1 MRLLFDANLSPRLV
15 LRLADLFPGSMHVY
29 ETGLERSDVAI
40 WKYAVA
46 EDMTVVTKDED
57 FESMALVFA
66 PPGKVILITLGNCH
80 TRLVEA
86 LFRRD
91 LPTIHTF
98 LLSPSETLLAL
109 P

>member
-15 LRLADLFPGSMHVY
+15 ARLADLFPGSMHVY

-40 WKYAVA
+40 WKYAVTA
-46 EDMTVVTKDED
+46 GMTIVTKDED
-57 FESMALVFA
+57 FEAMALVFA
-66 PPGKVILITLGNCH
+66 PPGKVILVTLGNCH
-80 TRLVEA
+80 TNLVEA
-86 LFRRD
+86 LFRRE
-91 LPTIHTF
+91 LPTIRAF